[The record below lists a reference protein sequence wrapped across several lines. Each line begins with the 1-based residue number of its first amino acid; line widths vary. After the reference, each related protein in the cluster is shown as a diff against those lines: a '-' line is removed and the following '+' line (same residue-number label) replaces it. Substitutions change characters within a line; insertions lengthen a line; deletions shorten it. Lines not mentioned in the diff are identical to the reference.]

1 MDFDKIYGLEP
12 IKNILKT
19 SASSAHISH
28 AYIFEGQEGIGRLSC
43 ALSFAKAILCENQ
56 KNGVPCKTCKSCL
69 MADALTHPDLRIVT
83 NELYDDS
90 ASSSEILVGTIREMK
105 KEIYI
110 KPYFSKRK
118 VYIVPNAETISEI
131 AQNSLLKV
139 FEEPPPYCTVILIS
153 KNNDMLLDTILSRAV
168 NIKFPPLAE
177 ETVKTYLRD
186 NFPGESEETLSVR
199 AAMSGG
205 SIGRAVTLMNDTD
218 FDKIRSEIIGALC
231 ALSSSSGKAFYE
243 TYRILKG
250 YDKKSDLVIQ
260 TIKGWFS
267 DCLLY
272 VQTGSAD
279 NISNLDKRNELAAFC
294 SKIVPD
300 APFYLLDIA
309 VRYSEYIKSRV
320 RYPLA
325 LHCMLT
331 ECREVLYD
339 RNNRNK
345 I

>member
-19 SASSAHISH
+19 SAASEHISH
-28 AYIFEGQEGIGRLSC
+28 AYIFEGQEGIGRFSC

-56 KNGVPCKTCKSCL
+56 KDGIPCKTCKSCL
-69 MADALTHPDLRIVT
+69 MADALTHPDLRVVT
-83 NELYDDS
+83 NTLYDES

-168 NIKFPPLAE
+168 NIKFPPLSE
-177 ETVKTYLRD
+177 ETVKAYLFD
-186 NFPGESEETLSVR
+186 NFPNEQSETLSIR

-205 SIGRAVTLMNDTD
+205 SIGRAIALMDDAD
-218 FDKIRSEIIGALC
+218 FDKVRSEITGALC
-231 ALSSSSGKAFYE
+231 ALSSSSGKALYE
-243 TYRILKG
+243 SYRILKG
-250 YDKKSDLVIQ
+250 YDKKADLVMQI
-260 TIKGWFS
+260 IKGWFS

-272 VQTGSAD
+272 MQTGSIEK
-279 NISNLDKRNELAAFC
+279 ISNLDKQNELIAFC
-294 SKIVPD
+294 GKIAPD
-300 APFYLLDIA
+300 VPFYLLDIA

-320 RYPLA
+320 KYPLA
-325 LHCMLT
+325 LHCLLT